1 MAALERA
8 EGQSQPKEM
17 YRFRRKGWRAEA
29 WSCSLK
35 LSEKCWRFSYIE
47 NILCIDFTFC
57 WCTCLPSAFL
67 FYRIALRFAWFFPAL
82 LWNYIFCSIRFTSL
96 WLEEKKIFPLLWP
109 TSNWGNETFQWFASG
124 FSFCATL
131 LRAAIYKQ
139 KKKTQTK
146 RVLFI
151 TFKALWPNFLTV
163 TQKVQ
168 P

>member
-29 WSCSLK
+29 WCCSLK

-67 FYRIALRFAWFFPAL
+67 FYRIALRFAWFFSSATLELYFL
-82 LWNYIFCSIRFTSL
+82 LNPLYVSL
-96 WLEEKKIFPLLWP
+96 ARGKKIFPLLWP

-139 KKKTQTK
+139 KKENANEKSF
-146 RVLFI
+146 VYYL
-151 TFKALWPNFLTV
+151 
-163 TQKVQ
+163 
-168 P
+168 